1 MKIIDCFTFYNELD
15 LLEYRL
21 STLKD
26 TVDYFVLV
34 EATLTHVGKPK
45 KCYFQEHREKFK
57 EYPIIH
63 IVVNDLS
70 NSPDISKDEQWDN
83 ERHQRNCIKHG
94 IKQIKDLGSDDL
106 IIISDLDEIPD
117 PRTLMLLKDFNQDI
131 DGWSL
136 EQDFYYYNLNSLM
149 SIKWYYPKI
158 ISYSNYLLMDIT
170 LSELRY
176 KNSNYIK
183 KGGWHLSYFGT
194 PEFISNKIKNFAH
207 QEFNDPTFTSEL
219 EIQKRIEQKLDLFK
233 RNETQIINLKL
244 EENKYLPINWT
255 RLFKQDS
262 FI

>member
-21 STLKD
+21 DVLKD

-34 EATLTHVGKPK
+34 EATRTHVGLPK
-45 KCYFQEHREKFK
+45 KCYFQSVLEKFK
-57 EYPIIH
+57 DYPIIH
-63 IVVNDLS
+63 IVVDNLS
-70 NSPDISKDEQWDN
+70 PNVSKNEQWDN
-83 ERHQRNCIKHG
+83 ERHQRNCIKNG
-94 IKQIKDLGSDDL
+94 IKQIKDLESNDL

-117 PRTLMLLKDFNQDI
+117 PRTLTLLKDFDQDI
-131 DGWSL
+131 NGLSL

-158 ISYSNYLLMDIT
+158 ISYSNYLLMDCT

-176 KNSNYIK
+176 KNTNYIK

-207 QEFNDPTFTSEL
+207 QEFNDPRFTSEL
-219 EIQKRIEQKLDLFK
+219 EIKKRIDNGLDLFE
-233 RNETQIINLKL
+233 RNETNIINIKL
-244 EENKYLPINWT
+244 EENGYLRINWT
-255 RLFKQDS
+255 RLIK
-262 FI
+262 